1 MVCWWNIKATVAV
14 GGIYKKVSGYF
25 FTISNIVLVY
35 SGKSLVYSISIEET
49 GIMKYNKHNETET
62 LENIRKEVLKM
73 GGFWDFIF
81 GR

>member
-1 MVCWWNIKATVAV
+1 MSRKQHW
-14 GGIYKKVSGYF
+14 
-25 FTISNIVLVY
+25 FTLLTLDQLLVLVY
-35 SGKSLVYSISIEET
+35 SGKSLVYSISIEKT

-62 LENIRKEVLKM
+62 LRNIRKEVLKM